1 MAADLNSLIQRLK
14 EEGIEEA
21 RDRSRE
27 IIDNTTKKA
36 AKIIQ
41 EAEEKKAEIIK
52 GAEEKAANLKRSC
65 DDALKQASRDLI
77 LSLRENIIELF
88 NSVIKREVSASLTK
102 DVMKDVITRVAEGFK
117 KGSEP
122 DIEVVLSPEDK
133 KGLEESLL
141 KALKK
146 ELKKGVTFKP
156 SHSVKKGFRIGAEDK
171 EFYYDFTDDAIAE
184 AIELYLSPRIKDIIK
199 IKD

>member
-21 RDRSRE
+21 RDKSRE

-36 AKIIQ
+36 AKIIE
-41 EAEEKKAEIIK
+41 EAEEKKAEIIN
-52 GAEEKAANLKRSC
+52 GAEKKAASLKKAC

-77 LSLRENIIELF
+77 LSLRENITELF
-88 NSVIKREVSASLTK
+88 NSVTKREVSAS
-102 DVMKDVITRVAEGFK
+102 ITRDVLKDIITNIAQGFK
-117 KGSEP
+117 AGSEL

-133 KGLEESLL
+133 KSLEDVLV

-146 ELKKGVTFKP
+146 ELEKGVTLKP
-156 SHSVKKGFRIGAEDK
+156 SHSVKKGFRIGAENK